1 MFAPVFEAFT
11 PYDSSHKIRKLDC
24 RTYPKSIHDVDGL
37 GLQLFYQRNRGVQW
51 VLSTVFVMTQSQ
63 VFNYLRFF
71 RRILFKLLV
80 KTNLAK
86 ASVPDFTDIESF
98 LEVVSRRHPILG
110 EKKVWKTMDELKKL
124 LQQSGRFTLQLRYYN
139 GWIHD
144 HYVTNLFFCSRWT
157 NSFFFINCLGAI
169 HDS

>member
-24 RTYPKSIHDVDGL
+24 RTYLKSIHAVDGL
-37 GLQLFYQRNRGVQW
+37 GLQLFYQRNHGVQW
-51 VLSTVFVMTQSQ
+51 VLSTVFGMTQSQ
-63 VFNYLRFF
+63 VSNYLRFS

-86 ASVPDFTDIESF
+86 ASVPDSTDIESF
-98 LEVVSRRHPILG
+98 IEAVSRRHPILG
-110 EKKVWKTMDELKKL
+110 EKRVWGTMDELNIL

-139 GWIHD
+139 GWIHV

>member
-37 GLQLFYQRNRGVQW
+37 GLQLFYQRNHGVQW
-51 VLSTVFVMTQSQ
+51 VLSTVFGMTQSQ
-63 VFNYLRFF
+63 VSNYLRFY
-71 RRILFKLLV
+71 RRILIKLLV

-144 HYVTNLFFCSRWT
+144 HYVTNLFVFAPDGTIR
-157 NSFFFINCLGAI
+157 FFVSIV
-169 HDS
+169 